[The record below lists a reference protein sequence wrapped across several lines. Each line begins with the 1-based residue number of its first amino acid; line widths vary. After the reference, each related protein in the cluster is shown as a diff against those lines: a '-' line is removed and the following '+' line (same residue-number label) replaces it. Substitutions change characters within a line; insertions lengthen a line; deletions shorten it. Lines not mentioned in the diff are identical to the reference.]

1 MYVITLGAADGKSNT
16 EKQTANVR
24 KAHGPVG
31 YCRKAAMAVTEG
43 SGGAVGLGAAALLL
57 HASGLHFH
65 HRPAPTAA
73 RCMETLVQYGG
84 EVVLK

>member
-16 EKQTANVR
+16 EKQTVNVR

-43 SGGAVGLGAAALLL
+43 QRGSSGSGGCCTAAARL
-57 HASGLHFH
+57 
-65 HRPAPTAA
+65 RAA
-73 RCMETLVQYGG
+73 LPSQTCTHSSKVHGDTG
-84 EVVLK
+84 PVWG